1 MILDAEKQGRIK
13 RGDVLIEPTSGN
25 TGMGLAMT
33 AASLGYK
40 MIITLP
46 EKMSQEK
53 QDALTG
59 LGATVIRTPTEY
71 AFDHLYSHIGI
82 AFTLEKQLGASA
94 HVLDQYKNP
103 SNSMV
108 HYEET
113 GREIYEQCDGK
124 IDYLVIGAGTGGTI
138 TGIARWIKEK
148 NPNIKIIGVDPN
160 GSVLAQPNSLNEA
173 NPAAEGGQVV
183 EGVGYDFLPRVFD
196 RTVVDEWMKG
206 PDKEGFVMAR
216 RLMRE
221 EGLLCGGSS
230 GMAMHGAIEYIKAN
244 KIGKGKRVVVLLPD
258 NIRNYMTKHLNSD
271 WMYERGYITEQ
282 ECAKNFTSNLVPN
295 NDWGQKLTVKDI
307 PLNEAVFI
315 KQTATVSEAIHM
327 IQTTGFDQFP
337 VKNEQGK
344 TVGVL
349 TDKNLMARLAKN

>member
-1 MILDAEKQGRIK
+1 
-13 RGDVLIEPTSGN
+13 
-25 TGMGLAMT
+25 
-33 AASLGYK
+33 
-40 MIITLP
+40 
-46 EKMSQEK
+46 
-53 QDALTG
+53 
-59 LGATVIRTPTEY
+59 
-71 AFDHLYSHIGI
+71 
-82 AFTLEKQLGASA
+82 
-94 HVLDQYKNP
+94 
-103 SNSMV
+103 MV

-124 IDYLVIGAGTGGTI
+124 IDYLIIGAGTGGTI

-160 GSVLAQPNSLNEA
+160 GSVLAQPDSLNEA
-173 NPAAEGGQVV
+173 NPSAEGGQVV

-216 RLMRE
+216 RLMKE

-230 GMAMHGAIEYIKAN
+230 GMAMYGAIEYIKKN

-295 NDWGQKLTVKDI
+295 NDWGQDLTVKDI

-315 KQTATVSEAIHM
+315 KQTATVSEAIKM
-327 IQTTGFDQFP
+327 IQTTGFD
-337 VKNEQGK
+337 
-344 TVGVL
+344 
-349 TDKNLMARLAKN
+349 